1 MKFRT
6 LGRTDIQVSEIC
18 LGTMTWGKQ
27 NTEEEAC
34 EQLDYATGEKGI
46 NFIDTA
52 EMYAVPPT
60 AETYTI
66 TEQYI
71 GRWLAKRGKRDDLVV
86 ATKVAG
92 RSPSMGYARPGEQTP
107 DLTAEQIKY
116 AVEGSLKR
124 LQTDYIDLYQL
135 HWPSRTVNSFG
146 ARFIPL
152 QIDKE
157 EGVSLLESLEALGDL
172 VKEGKVR
179 HVGLSNETP
188 WGTMEYLRL
197 AEANGLPRIVSVQNA
212 YSLLNRIYE
221 YAMSEVS
228 AREDVGLLA
237 YSPLASGQ
245 LSGKYLNGAKPEG
258 ARLTLFGKRY
268 SNRYE
273 EEDTE
278 LCVQAYVEL
287 AAKHGL
293 DPSQMAIAYTLKG
306 NFVTSSIIGAT
317 KMEQL
322 KADIDAVDLELGDEL
337 MSEILEIG
345 SRFRSPG
352 C

>member
-1 MKFRT
+1 MKFRK
-6 LGRTDIQVSEIC
+6 LGNTDIDVSEIC
-18 LGTMTWGKQ
+18 LGTMTWGRQ
-27 NTEEEAC
+27 NTEEDAV

-60 AETYTI
+60 AETYTL

-71 GRWLAKRGKRDDLVV
+71 GRWLAKRGKRDDLVI

-92 RSPSMGYARPGEQTP
+92 KSTDLDYARPGDQTP
-107 DLTAEQIKY
+107 DLTAEQVRY
-116 AVEGSLKR
+116 AAEGSLKR
-124 LQTDYIDLYQL
+124 LQTDYIDLYQV
-135 HWPSRTVNSFG
+135 HWPSRKVNSFG
-146 ARFIPL
+146 TRFLPL
-152 QIDKE
+152 EIAD
-157 EGVSLLESLEALGDL
+157 EGVPILETLTALGEL

-197 AEANGLPRIVSVQNA
+197 AEANGLPRVVSVQNA
-212 YSLLNRIYE
+212 YSLLNRTYE

-228 AREDVGLLA
+228 AREKVGLLA

-245 LSGKYLNGAKPEG
+245 LSGKYLDGAKPEG
-258 ARLTLFGKRY
+258 ARLTLFGERY
-268 SNRYE
+268 NSRYE
-273 EEDTE
+273 KEDTE
-278 LCVQAYVEL
+278 ACIRCYVDL
-287 AAKHGL
+287 AKKHGL
-293 DPSQMAIAYTLKG
+293 DPNQMAIAFTLKG

-317 KMEQL
+317 KMDQL
-322 KADIDAVDLELGDEL
+322 RTDIDAVDVELGDDV
-337 MSEILEIG
+337 MKEILEIG
-345 SRFRSPG
+345 DRFRSPG